1 MLVDARDRLGAMAI
15 REGLLAE
22 FDHEMAATTRLL
34 TCIPEGRLPWRPHDR
49 SRSIAALVAHITQI
63 TGWSEPI
70 LDRLRFDLDEAAAT
84 VVAEPATLADMLSAF
99 AESSRCA
106 RKRLERSD
114 GELNAMWSL
123 LQGGQEIFSLPRA
136 AAFRTFVLAH
146 VVHHRGQLSV
156 YLRLNDIAV
165 PPIYGPT
172 ADSITR
178 IWS

>member
-1 MLVDARDRLGAMAI
+1 MAI

-22 FDHEMAATTRLL
+22 FDHEMAATMRLL
-34 TCIPEGRLPWRPHDR
+34 TCIPEGTLAWRPHDR
-49 SRSIAALVAHITQI
+49 SRTMAALAAHITEI

-70 LDRLRFDLDEAAAT
+70 LDRPRFDLSEAAAAIVT
-84 VVAEPATLADMLSAF
+84 EPATLAEVLHAF
-99 AESSRCA
+99 AESSRAA
-106 RKRLERSD
+106 RMRLERSD

-123 LQGGQEIFSLPRA
+123 LQGGQEVFSLPRA

-172 ADSITR
+172 ADKHTR
-178 IWS
+178 I